1 MLGAE
6 DTVMGRIHTPLV
18 LRQLTLQAKETDR
31 YMYNAKPYDKCSMVG
46 ENEEWRHVLV
56 GN

>member
-18 LRQLTLQAKETDR
+18 LRQLTLQAKETDH